1 MTVTEYLESHSP
13 FRFVH
18 ADYNERIHE
27 KVKNSPD
34 DYEVERVRSNYHN
47 GLYYIEVREINKN
60 KVNKKEV

>member
-18 ADYNERIHE
+18 ADHNERIHE

-34 DYEVERVRSNYHN
+34 DYEVIRVRRSYHN
-47 GLYYIEVREINKN
+47 ELYFIEVREINEN
-60 KVNKKEV
+60 KVDGR